1 MDSRDGNKT
10 VNQEDIYNSVAETV
24 IRFKN
29 GDQNS
34 FNEFYELTK
43 RYVYSTVKGIAEPTD
58 VEDLVQDV
66 YEKAFTELKN
76 LENPR
81 AAVKWLDQIAY
92 FKAIDNKKRSYKQHE
107 RVASSERDEFSLENE
122 EPEDGSISEDF
133 MAPEDIMDNEASQ
146 KILMD
151 MIDELPDVQK
161 QIIRGYFFHEIP
173 LKELAKSMNVRENT
187 AKSHMKR
194 AKQKLRTNIEEY
206 SRRYGIYLRSMAAI
220 PVLSMLFH
228 KEVEA
233 AVVPEVLDR
242 SVMLAVSKLISETA
256 VTGTQST
263 LSSSMGNASVTKNGG
278 YVDSG
283 TYTAGSSGS
292 GTVHG
297 TPYPQGS
304 TAGKVAS
311 AVIKTGISK
320 KIIAGVLAGMI
331 AVGGIGATAFNRLAG
346 KTDKEYIE
354 LTDMEIPATFEDFET
369 DNEVVQKTIDGTV
382 VTYSLGEKGITYLGN
397 TYLGGV
403 DAICITDEDTEHSIF
418 GTHIGMTEKEVGTT
432 LLSHDNIIPT
442 SHRNFVTVDRDY
454 LIMYGYD
461 DNNKVNYIEYGWI
474 KEADPDYDGGIPESK
489 NKRTE
494 SAVAEN
500 AATPNSAGTASQ
512 NQASGTTVI
521 EENNISYEKE
531 VSEEFMP
538 FIFELTE
545 GVENRVT
552 LGALASEDVISFNA
566 DSSFSTPASVSGN
579 VNGLDF
585 SLQASDRFFYNCAGV
600 FATDLNDKDGYKN
613 IIFYLMGDDDVTETY
628 IFAYNESEIVPLAE
642 IYGTLSNGYLIV
654 DDQHIPENGKFIIE
668 HSTNWA
674 QGDKG
679 GIIFR
684 YEYSIEAKQITEG
697 DSYIGYYS
705 GNDFVMG
712 YPVVLHTDVAVYE
725 NDECTNEV
733 GTLSAGTEVVLEKRI
748 NNYYVTGGGQSGWVR
763 SLDLEQAARGEEFRG
778 WS

>member
-283 TYTAGSSGS
+283 TWKYENPTRTYIDIYRVEAG
-292 GTVHG
+292 
-297 TPYPQGS
+297 
-304 TAGKVAS
+304 
-311 AVIKTGISK
+311 
-320 KIIAGVLAGMI
+320 
-331 AVGGIGATAFNRLAG
+331 
-346 KTDKEYIE
+346 
-354 LTDMEIPATFEDFET
+354 
-369 DNEVVQKTIDGTV
+369 
-382 VTYSLGEKGITYLGN
+382 
-397 TYLGGV
+397 
-403 DAICITDEDTEHSIF
+403 
-418 GTHIGMTEKEVGTT
+418 
-432 LLSHDNIIPT
+432 
-442 SHRNFVTVDRDY
+442 
-454 LIMYGYD
+454 
-461 DNNKVNYIEYGWI
+461 
-474 KEADPDYDGGIPESK
+474 
-489 NKRTE
+489 
-494 SAVAEN
+494 
-500 AATPNSAGTASQ
+500 
-512 NQASGTTVI
+512 NQA
-521 EENNISYEKE
+521 
-531 VSEEFMP
+531 
-538 FIFELTE
+538 
-545 GVENRVT
+545 
-552 LGALASEDVISFNA
+552 
-566 DSSFSTPASVSGN
+566 
-579 VNGLDF
+579 
-585 SLQASDRFFYNCAGV
+585 AG
-600 FATDLNDKDGYKN
+600 
-613 IIFYLMGDDDVTETY
+613 
-628 IFAYNESEIVPLAE
+628 
-642 IYGTLSNGYLIV
+642 
-654 DDQHIPENGKFIIE
+654 
-668 HSTNWA
+668 
-674 QGDKG
+674 
-679 GIIFR
+679 
-684 YEYSIEAKQITEG
+684 
-697 DSYIGYYS
+697 
-705 GNDFVMG
+705 
-712 YPVVLHTDVAVYE
+712 
-725 NDECTNEV
+725 
-733 GTLSAGTEVVLEKRI
+733 
-748 NNYYVTGGGQSGWVR
+748 
-763 SLDLEQAARGEEFRG
+763 
-778 WS
+778 